1 MNKDQFDDST
11 IQTFELFD
19 PYYITLKQ
27 IIMTDPKD
35 KFYPGSKDKNQ
46 DSEDEFKEELGA
58 DATENLK
65 YDPEKDSFEIDV
77 QSEDE
82 DYDHPDPYITS
93 VKSGSDFDS
102 DFDEANLTAN
112 DEYHRAND
120 SAAEVP
126 EAGEFGMHI
135 DSGKIVQLDPLDEEL
150 AMTEEDERDDLD
162 EEGYPKNDLD
172 PGNSEYLK

>member
-1 MNKDQFDDST
+1 M
-11 IQTFELFD
+11 
-19 PYYITLKQ
+19 
-27 IIMTDPKD
+27 
-35 KFYPGSKDKNQ
+35 
-46 DSEDEFKEELGA
+46 
-58 DATENLK
+58 
-65 YDPEKDSFEIDV
+65 

-82 DYDHPDPYITS
+82 DYDHPDPYTTS

-112 DEYHRAND
+112 DEYHRANED
-120 SAAEVP
+120 AAEVP

-150 AMTEEDERDDLD
+150 AMTEEDNRDDLD

-172 PGNSEYLK
+172 PGDSEYLK

>member
-1 MNKDQFDDST
+1 
-11 IQTFELFD
+11 
-19 PYYITLKQ
+19 
-27 IIMTDPKD
+27 MTDPKD
-35 KFYPGSKDKNQ
+35 KFYPGFTDDNLDRDKEQ
-46 DSEDEFKEELGA
+46 KEQLGA
-58 DATENLK
+58 DATQDLT

-82 DYDHPDPYITS
+82 DYDHPDPYTTS

-112 DEYHRAND
+112 DEYHRANED
-120 SAAEVP
+120 AVEVP

-150 AMTEEDERDDLD
+150 AMTEEDKRDDLD

-172 PGNSEYLK
+172 PGDNEYLK